1 MTLFRWVLGLPVAA
15 LITAGLFFMMAELIK
30 NKGVEL
36 APDTPA
42 PDLKITADPPPEDP
56 KPIKPPRPV
65 PADEQPETVIKE
77 TTRGEKPKHGP
88 GLPQVDPGPKELEGA
103 DIPTSGPS
111 IRIAPPYPEGCRSK
125 GAEGV
130 VVVQFD
136 VTPEGDVVNPRIIQ
150 SPNRCFDRPVRNAV
164 SKWKYPPTTQGGRA
178 VMRYGMVETFNF
190 HLTD

>member
-42 PDLKITADPPPEDP
+42 PDLKITADPPPEGPDSV
-56 KPIKPPRPV
+56 KPPRPV
-65 PADEQPETVIKE
+65 PADEQPETIINPA
-77 TTRGEKPKHGP
+77 TRGEKPKNGP
-88 GLPQVDPGPKELEGA
+88 GAPTADPGPKEIEGA
-103 DIPTSGPS
+103 GIPTSGPS

-150 SPNRCFDRPVRNAV
+150 SPNQCFDRPVRNAV
-164 SKWKYPPTTQGGRA
+164 SKWKYPPATHSGRA

-190 HLTD
+190 QLMD